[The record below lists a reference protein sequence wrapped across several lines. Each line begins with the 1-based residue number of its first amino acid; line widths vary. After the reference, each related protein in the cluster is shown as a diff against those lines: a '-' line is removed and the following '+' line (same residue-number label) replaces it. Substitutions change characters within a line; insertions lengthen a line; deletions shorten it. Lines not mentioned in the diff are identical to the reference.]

1 MSGEL
6 AIRVSEL
13 RFTYA
18 ADAPHSARPDLLQ
31 IPHFEVR
38 RGERVFLEGAS
49 GGGKSTLLALL
60 AGVILPQAGQV
71 EVLGQNL
78 GALRPSERDRF
89 RGRELGFIFQ
99 LFNLLPYLTVVDNI
113 ALPCWLHPERR
124 ARLTGSPRE
133 TASTL
138 ATRLGLAPWLEARPT
153 ELSVGQQQRAAIARA
168 LIGRPGI
175 ILADE
180 PTSALDPQ
188 SREAF
193 LDLLFEHA
201 AEVEASVVVVSH
213 DPQLAPRFDRRF
225 RLQQGQL
232 VPT

>member
-1 MSGEL
+1 MSGQV
-6 AIRVSEL
+6 AMRVQDL
-13 RFTYA
+13 RFAYA
-18 ADAPHSARPDLLQ
+18 ADGPDLLQ
-31 IPHFEVR
+31 ISHFEVQ
-38 RGERVFLEGAS
+38 RGERVFLEGVS

-60 AGVILPQAGQV
+60 AGVILPQAGSV
-71 EVLGQNL
+71 EVLGQTL

-124 ARLTGSPRE
+124 ARLTGSPRQA
-133 TASTL
+133 ASVL
-138 ATRLGLAPWLEARPT
+138 GARLGLSPWLEARPA
-153 ELSVGQQQRAAIARA
+153 ELSVGQQQRVAIARA
-168 LIGRPGI
+168 LLGRPGI

-188 SREAF
+188 SRDTF
-193 LDLLFEHA
+193 LTLLFENA
-201 AEVEASVVVVSH
+201 AEVGATVVVVSH

-225 RLQQGQL
+225 RLQQGFL
-232 VPT
+232 VPA